1 MPENP
6 KSYLFRQD
14 GNYIDFI
21 KEYKGIEIPEGT
33 FIDKQ
38 GNKLG
43 KNKGMASYTIG
54 QRKGLGISF
63 SEPKYVISK
72 DSKANTVTLGTK
84 EEAMVTGLIA
94 RDMNYILYDR
104 PDREMNALAKTR
116 YSQQEFPVRLI
127 ALDDDKARI
136 VFDKPQPFA
145 APGQSVVLYEG
156 DSVACGGIISETF

>member
-1 MPENP
+1 
-6 KSYLFRQD
+6 
-14 GNYIDFI
+14 
-21 KEYKGIEIPEGT
+21 
-33 FIDKQ
+33 
-38 GNKLG
+38 
-43 KNKGMASYTIG
+43 
-54 QRKGLGISF
+54 
-63 SEPKYVISK
+63 
-72 DSKANTVTLGTK
+72 
-84 EEAMVTGLIA
+84 MVTGLIA

-156 DSVACGGIISETF
+156 DSVGCGGIISETF